1 MGYAGFVYA
10 NLLRNPLR
18 SALTGCAVALA
29 VLLVCL
35 LLTMPAGLDALLT
48 RVASDTRVGVINK
61 SGLVFWM
68 PYSLMRKVRALDD
81 VADAVGMVW
90 FGGAFEEQGKVTFPS
105 FAVEVEHIP
114 GTYPDYGV
122 APEALAAF
130 ARYRDGAIVGRQT
143 MRKYRWKVGDRVTL
157 RSNIWNVNLDLRI
170 VGEIPRDGSPIVWI
184 NRDYLDEA
192 IKAQGQDGL
201 GIVMIVWV
209 RVASPDRVNSV
220 MLRID
225 ELTRNTDYET
235 TSQTEKTFFSNFL
248 GSLQGFLQILL
259 MVTALVS
266 LCIVFIAANTASMAV
281 RERSGEI
288 GVLRAIGFRRRTI
301 FALLLGETV
310 VLSWAAGSV
319 GVGLA
324 WVATK
329 SLAQIGGSIAALG
342 PLGGFIVTPRVI
354 IQGLLLSLAIGFF
367 AGFAP
372 AYGAARRPVADTLR
386 EVF

>member
-1 MGYAGFVYA
+1 VGYAGFVLA
-10 NLLRNPLR
+10 NLFRSPLR
-18 SALTGCAVALA
+18 SALTGGAIALA

-35 LLTMPAGLDALLT
+35 LLTMPAGLDAVLT
-48 RVASDTRVGVINK
+48 SVASDSRVGVINK

-68 PYSLMRKVRALDD
+68 PYSLMRKIRGLED

-105 FAVEVEHIP
+105 FAVEVEHIA
-114 GTYPDYGV
+114 GTYPDYQI
-122 APEALAAF
+122 APEALSAF
-130 ARYRDGAIVGRQT
+130 TRYRDGAIVGRQT

-157 RSNIWNVNLDLRI
+157 RSNVWDVNLDLRI

-184 NRDYLDEA
+184 NREYLDEA
-192 IKAQGQDGL
+192 IKAQGRPGL
-201 GIVMIVWV
+201 GIVMIVWA
-209 RVASPDRVNSV
+209 RVPSPDRVNSV
-220 MLRID
+220 MLRVD

-248 GSLQGFLQILL
+248 GSLQGFIQILL
-259 MVTALVS
+259 MVTVLVS

-281 RERSGEI
+281 RERAGEI
-288 GVLRAIGFRRRTI
+288 GVLRAIGFRRRTV
-301 FALLLGETV
+301 FAMLLAETV
-310 VLSWAAGSV
+310 ALSSSAGAL

-324 WVATK
+324 WVVTT
-329 SLAQIGGSIAALG
+329 SLKQLGQTIAALG
-342 PLGGFIVTPRVI
+342 PLGGFLVTPGVI
-354 IQGLLLSLAIGFF
+354 VEGLVLSLAIGVF

-372 AYGAARRPVADTLR
+372 AFGAARRPVANTLR

>member
-1 MGYAGFVYA
+1 MGYAGFVLA

-18 SALTGCAVALA
+18 SALTGSAIALA

-35 LLTMPAGLDALLT
+35 LLTMPAGLDAILT
-48 RVASDTRVGVINK
+48 SVASDTRVGVINK

-68 PYSLMRKVRALDD
+68 PYSLMRKIRALDD

-114 GTYPDYGV
+114 NTYPDYKV

-143 MRKYRWKVGDRVTL
+143 MRKYGWKVGERVTL

-170 VGEIPRDGSPIVWI
+170 VGEIPRDSSPIVWI
-184 NRDYLDEA
+184 NREYLDEA
-192 IKAQGQDGL
+192 LKALGQPGL
-201 GIVMIVWV
+201 GIVMIAWV
-209 RVASPDRVNSV
+209 RVPSPDRVNSV

-301 FALLLGETV
+301 FATLLAETV
-310 VLSWAAGSV
+310 VLSWTAGAV

-324 WVATK
+324 VLVTT
-329 SLAQIGGSIAALG
+329 SLKELGQTIAALG
-342 PLGGFIVTPRVI
+342 PLGGFIVTPGVI
-354 IQGLLLSLAIGFF
+354 AQGLLLSLAIGVF

-372 AYGAARRPVADTLR
+372 AYGAARRPVANTLR

>member
-1 MGYAGFVYA
+1 MGYAGFVVA

-18 SALTGCAVALA
+18 SALTGSAIALA

-35 LLTMPAGLDALLT
+35 LLTMPAGLDAILT

-68 PYSLMRKVRALDD
+68 PYSLMRRIRALDD

-105 FAVEVEHIP
+105 FAVEVDHIP
-114 GTYPDYGV
+114 HTYPDYNV

-130 ARYRDGAIVGRQT
+130 SRYRDGAIVGRQI
-143 MRKYRWKVGDRVTL
+143 MRKYRWKVGDRITL
-157 RSNIWNVNLDLRI
+157 RSNLWDVSLDLRI
-170 VGEIPRDGSPIVWI
+170 VGEIDRDSATIVWI
-184 NRDYLDEA
+184 NREYLDEA
-192 IKAQGQDGL
+192 LKAQGRQGL

-209 RVASPDRVNSV
+209 RVSMPDRVNSV

-235 TSQTEKTFFSNFL
+235 TTQTEKTFFSNFL
-248 GSLQGFLQILL
+248 GSLKGFLQILL

-281 RERSGEI
+281 RERAGEI

-301 FALLLGETV
+301 FALLLTETV
-310 VLSWAAGSV
+310 VLSWSAGAV

-324 WVATK
+324 LLVTTALSRLGQT
-329 SLAQIGGSIAALG
+329 IAALG
-342 PLGGFIVTPRVI
+342 PLGGFIVTPPVI
-354 IQGLLLSLAIGFF
+354 AQGLVLSLAIGIF

-372 AYGAARRPVADTLR
+372 AYGAARRPVSDTLR

>member
-1 MGYAGFVYA
+1 MGYAGFVFA

-18 SALTGCAVALA
+18 SALTGSAIALA

-68 PYSLMRKVRALDD
+68 PYSLMRKIRGLED

-105 FAVEVEHIP
+105 FAVEVDHIP
-114 GTYPDYGV
+114 GTYPDYKV

-157 RSNIWNVNLDLRI
+157 RSNLWNVNLDLRI
-170 VGEIPRDGSPIVWI
+170 VGEIPRDSSPIAWI
-184 NRDYLDEA
+184 NREYLDEA
-192 IKAQGQDGL
+192 IKAQGQPGL

-209 RVASPDRVNSV
+209 RVPSADRVNTV

-259 MVTALVS
+259 MVTGLVS

-281 RERSGEI
+281 RERAGEI

-301 FALLLGETV
+301 FAMLLSETV
-310 VLSWAAGSV
+310 VLSWLAGAL

-324 WVATK
+324 YVVTT
-329 SLAQIGGSIAALG
+329 SLSRLGGSIAALG
-342 PLGGFIVTPRVI
+342 PLGGFIVTPGVI
-354 IQGLLLSLAIGFF
+354 AQGLLLSLAIGVF

>member
-1 MGYAGFVYA
+1 MGYAGLVFA

-18 SALTGCAVALA
+18 SALTGSAIALA

-35 LLTMPAGLDALLT
+35 LLTMPAGLDAILT
-48 RVASDTRVGVINK
+48 SVASDTRVGVINK

-68 PYSLMRKVRALDD
+68 PYSLMRKIRALDD

-114 GTYPDYGV
+114 TTYPDYKV
-122 APEALAAF
+122 SSDALAAF

-143 MRKYRWKVGDRVTL
+143 MRKYGWKVGQRVTL
-157 RSNIWNVNLDLRI
+157 RSNLWNVNLDLRI

-184 NRDYLDEA
+184 NREYLDEA
-192 IKAQGQDGL
+192 LKASGQPPL

-209 RVASPDRVNSV
+209 RVPSPDRVNSV

-266 LCIVFIAANTASMAV
+266 LCIVFIAANTASMTV

-288 GVLRAIGFRRRTI
+288 GVLRAIGFGRRTI
-301 FALLLGETV
+301 FATLLAETV
-310 VLSWAAGSV
+310 VLSSCAGAV
-319 GVGLA
+319 GVVLA
-324 WVATK
+324 WVVTT
-329 SLAQIGGSIAALG
+329 SLKELGETIAALG
-342 PLGGFIVTPRVI
+342 PLGEFLVTPGVI
-354 IQGLLLSLAIGFF
+354 AQGLVLSLAIGVF

>member
-1 MGYAGFVYA
+1 MGYAGFVVA

-18 SALTGCAVALA
+18 SALTGSAIALA

-68 PYSLMRKVRALDD
+68 PYSLMRKIRALDD

-105 FAVEVEHIP
+105 FAVEVEHIA
-114 GTYPDYGV
+114 GTYPDYQLS
-122 APEALAAF
+122 PEAVTAF
-130 ARYRDGAIVGRQT
+130 TRYRDGAIVGRQT

-157 RSNIWNVNLDLRI
+157 RSNVWDVNLDLRI
-170 VGEIPRDGSPIVWI
+170 VGEIPRDSSPIVWI
-184 NRDYLDEA
+184 NREYLDEA
-192 IKAQGQDGL
+192 IKAQGRPGL

-209 RVASPDRVNSV
+209 RVPSPDRVNSV
-220 MLRID
+220 MLRVD

-248 GSLQGFLQILL
+248 GSLKGFLQILL

-281 RERSGEI
+281 RERAGEI

-301 FALLLGETV
+301 FSMLLAETV
-310 VLSWAAGSV
+310 VLSWSSGAL

-324 WVATK
+324 WAVTSA
-329 SLAQIGGSIAALG
+329 LQQLGGSIAALG
-342 PLGGFIVTPRVI
+342 PLGGFIVTPGVI
-354 IQGLLLSLAIGFF
+354 AQGLGLSLAIGIF

>member
-68 PYSLMRKVRALDD
+68 PYSLMRKIRALDD

-114 GTYPDYGV
+114 GTYPDYAV

-192 IKAQGQDGL
+192 IKAQGQAGL

-220 MLRID
+220 MLRVD

-288 GVLRAIGFRRRTI
+288 GVLRAIGFRRRMI

-324 WVATK
+324 WLATK
-329 SLAQIGGSIAALG
+329 SLAQMGGSIAALG

-354 IQGLLLSLAIGFF
+354 FQGLLLSLAIGVF

>member
-1 MGYAGFVYA
+1 MGYTGFVIA

-18 SALTGCAVALA
+18 SALTGSAIALA

-48 RVASDTRVGVINK
+48 SVASDTRVGVINK

-68 PYSLMRKVRALDD
+68 PYSLMRKIRALDD

-114 GTYPDYGV
+114 STYPDYKL
-122 APEALAAF
+122 APEAVAAF
-130 ARYRDGAIVGRQT
+130 ARYRDGVIVGRQT
-143 MRKYRWKVGDRVTL
+143 MRKYGWKVGDRVTL
-157 RSNIWNVNLDLRI
+157 RSNVWNVNLDLRI
-170 VGEIPRDGSPIVWI
+170 VGEIPRDSSPIVWI
-184 NRDYLDEA
+184 NREYLDEA
-192 IKAQGQDGL
+192 IKAQGRPGL
-201 GIVMIVWV
+201 GIVMIIWV
-209 RVASPDRVNSV
+209 RVPSPDRVNSV

-281 RERSGEI
+281 RERAGEI
-288 GVLRAIGFRRRTI
+288 GVLRAIGFRRRVI
-301 FALLLGETV
+301 FSMLLAETV
-310 VLSWAAGSV
+310 VLSWSAGAV

-324 WVATK
+324 WVVTT
-329 SLAQIGGSIAALG
+329 SLKRLGGSIAALG
-342 PLGGFIVTPRVI
+342 PLGGFSVTPGVI
-354 IQGLLLSLAIGFF
+354 IQGLVLSLAIGIF

>member
-1 MGYAGFVYA
+1 MGYTGFVYA

-68 PYSLMRKVRALDD
+68 PYSLMRKIRALDD

-122 APEALAAF
+122 TPETLAAF

>member
-1 MGYAGFVYA
+1 MGYAGFVVA

-18 SALTGCAVALA
+18 SALTGSAIALA
-29 VLLVCL
+29 ILLVCL
-35 LLTMPAGLDALLT
+35 LLTMPAGLDSLLT

-68 PYSLMRKVRALDD
+68 PYSLMRKIRALDD

-90 FGGAFEEQGKVTFPS
+90 FGGAFEEQGKITFPS

-114 GTYPDYGV
+114 GTYPDYQV
-122 APEALAAF
+122 APDALAAF
-130 ARYRDGAIVGRQT
+130 MRYRDGAIVGRQT

-170 VGEIPRDGSPIVWI
+170 VGEIPRDSSPIVWI
-184 NRDYLDEA
+184 NREYLDEA
-192 IKAQGQDGL
+192 IKAHGQPGL
-201 GIVMIVWV
+201 GIVMIAWV
-209 RVASPDRVNSV
+209 RVPSPDRVNSV
-220 MLRID
+220 MLRVD

-301 FALLLGETV
+301 FALLLSETV
-310 VLSWAAGSV
+310 VLSWSAGAA

-324 WVATK
+324 WVVTR
-329 SLAQIGGSIAALG
+329 SLARLGGSIAALG
-342 PLGGFIVTPRVI
+342 PLGGFIVTPGVVA
-354 IQGLLLSLAIGFF
+354 QGLALSLAIGIF